1 MELSRGV
8 WKILMGI
15 VFLLASLQPSFAD
28 MPKIEIRLDFLDKDE
43 ITPYFQSD
51 ENINIKVSVENKSSK
66 DLFVSKGFTSKN
78 FYRAMRLIDPF
89 GSLILPLPMDKK
101 IEDGLHSPP
110 LGYFKSMRVAPC
122 EIFEKN
128 SQIGH
133 AISDLHKDFNL
144 LLPGYYSLQVQS
156 SLIRFKEDICDID
169 DFLWQGALKSDTRY
183 FFYEGKTKIKIDPVI
198 WKTSWIK
205 DPQKKLVKIEFF
217 HGNQMT
223 SEDIDFKAIKLNNRL
238 EPEKIDRGKN
248 STILY
253 FNPKKCIESLKHS
266 VKGKSYPAILSGRLK
281 NGRKFGGAQRIS
293 LLE

>member
-1 MELSRGV
+1 MKLSRSV

-15 VFLLASLQPSFAD
+15 VFFLVSLQLSFAD
-28 MPKIEIRLDFLDKDE
+28 MPKIEIRMGFQDKDE
-43 ITPYFQSD
+43 ITPYFQSN
-51 ENINIKVSVENKSSK
+51 ENINIKVSVENESGQN
-66 DLFVSKGFTSKN
+66 LVISKGFISKN
-78 FYRAMRLIDPF
+78 FYRTMRLIDSF

-110 LGYFKSMRVAPC
+110 LGYFKSIRVAPC

-128 SQIGH
+128 SIIGP
-133 AISDLHKDFNL
+133 AISDLHKNFNL
-144 LLPGYYSLQVQS
+144 LLPGYYSLQIQS
-156 SLIRFKEDICDID
+156 SIMRFKEEICDID
-169 DFLWQGALKSDTRY
+169 DFLWLGALKSDTRY
-183 FFYEGKTKIKIDPVI
+183 FFYEGKTKIRIDPVI

-223 SEDIDFKAIKLNNRL
+223 SGDIDFKTIKLNNRL
-238 EPEKIDRGKN
+238 EPEEIDKGKN

-253 FNPKKCIESLKHS
+253 FNPKNCIESLKHS

-281 NGRKFGGAQRIS
+281 NGKKFGGAQRIG